1 MVLNQVSGQFN
12 IAVYTWAL
20 DNLVRTPLLMVLKG
34 NKWSQHVE
42 KSTVCLQTDNN
53 KVTQEFKFYNSK
65 QFSLCKCNSWSKWSR
80 NSHWSLS
87 TRLAGFNTNMTMI
100 PVSIIQHKGIS
111 QVISPTPPHPTAFC
125 QVIRPP
131 PKKKKLLEAIF
142 IPQRKKSS
150 YRLDTRNICLS

>member
-111 QVISPTPPHPTAFC
+111 QVISPTPPYS
-125 QVIRPP
+125 ILSGYPP
-131 PKKKKLLEAIF
+131 PQKKIAKSNFYSSEE
-142 IPQRKKSS
+142 KSS
-150 YRLDTRNICLS
+150 YRLDTRNNCLS